1 MRVIRRAVAGVLL
14 GCALLLA
21 VAAGAPHLVDGQTVR
36 DQLVVKLSAWAK
48 GQLSVE
54 GEVRLTSLF
63 DLSIEAKDV
72 RIESPARFPSVSHIE
87 VEVLAARLDLWSL
100 LNGRIVFKKV
110 WVDRPVIQLREP
122 FSQMAGNRLWRA
134 ILLDDGEA
142 VTKLLAAAQDAPF
155 SFIDFSHARLRQQN
169 DKQRA
174 LPPFTVVFERDQEP
188 QRVTLAGEIFSAPDP
203 VSFRLERGAFRPA
216 GPTLEAP
223 VRFVT
228 QSESAGRLTVNGRI
242 VRANGARFMG
252 DLEMEDASAH
262 AVADWLG
269 LPAGDA
275 FANMRYSTSA
285 ALEATASKLSLQDL
299 ELEIGETRVTGLLN
313 LELAGE
319 RPKLSG
325 TLGLSRVD
333 LRGLSVSGHND
344 GVLSAT
350 DPQSLRHG
358 GLASHAHR
366 IGEWLTRFDAD
377 LRLSAESLRLD
388 GLNTGQTAAFL
399 SVANGLAT
407 LDVAE
412 LVVFGGLI
420 NGQFSVRWVENAF
433 RLSGK
438 GKAAA
443 IDLERLLSAGH
454 MPRLATGPAD
464 ISFAVEG
471 AGPTLGAA
479 MREMAV
485 NGELIALQGGDLALD
500 VAAMAVMARD
510 EAMNAD
516 QPQTKRQMTSWAA
529 DFDMLRAAFV
539 LRDRD
544 LRIAPMAFAQDGWV
558 IRGRGRADLAQQR
571 FDWRLDAAQLPVE
584 TEPQNNAPMENHLFA
599 ADKQTISLHVTGSLQ
614 RPWVSYKM
622 PELPLSSIES
632 NTSWWP

>member
-14 GCALLLA
+14 GCVLLVA
-21 VAAGAPHLVDGQTVR
+21 VAAGAPHLVDGHTVR

-54 GEVRLTSLF
+54 GDVRLTSLF

-122 FSQMAGNRLWRA
+122 FSQIADNRLWRA

-142 VTKLLAAAQDAPF
+142 VTKVLAAAQDAPF

-188 QRVTLAGEIFSAPDP
+188 QRVTLAGEIFSAHDP

-228 QSESAGRLTVNGRI
+228 QSESAGRLTVDGRI

-299 ELEIGETRVTGLLN
+299 ELEIGQTRVTGLLN
-313 LELAGE
+313 LELARE

-333 LRGLSVSGHND
+333 LRGLPVSGHSD

-358 GLASHAHR
+358 GLASRADH
-366 IGEWLTRFDAD
+366 IGEWLARFDAD
-377 LRLSAESLRLD
+377 LRLSAESLRVD
-388 GLNTGQTAAFL
+388 GLNTGQMAAFL
-399 SVANGLAT
+399 SVANGIAT
-407 LDVAE
+407 LDIAE
-412 LVVFGGLI
+412 LLVFGGLI
-420 NGQFSVRWVENAF
+420 NGQFSVRWAEDTF

-438 GKAAA
+438 GNAAA
-443 IDLERLLSAGH
+443 IDLERLLAAAH

-464 ISFAVEG
+464 ISFTTQG
-471 AGPTLGAA
+471 AGPTLAA
-479 MREMAV
+479 TMREMGV

-500 VAAMAVMARD
+500 VAAMAAMARD
-510 EAMNAD
+510 EAMTAD
-516 QPQTKRQMTSWAA
+516 QPRAKRQMRSWSAGY
-529 DFDMLRAAFV
+529 DMLRAAFL
-539 LRDRD
+539 LRDHD

-571 FDWRLDAAQLPVE
+571 FDWRLDAAQAPVE